1 MNLISTIE
9 SVKFFFISK
18 ILFVSKSSFL
28 SPKSRTF
35 IVVESLTLEMFPFTW
50 FISNEGFLC
59 TMIMWRRKWAV
70 KEEMG
75 CCSKMMTARTHRGC
89 TVLKVKSELWSS
101 NDWFQ
106 PVTLQVNLTLCYHE
120 YHKLKFSSSLTNFN
134 IPFVDTL
141 IDEEFR
147 IFI

>member
-9 SVKFFFISK
+9 SVKFFYISK
-18 ILFVSKSSFL
+18 ILFVSKSSLF
-28 SPKSRTF
+28 SPNSRTF
-35 IVVESLTLEMFPFTW
+35 IIVESLTLEMFPFTW
-50 FISNEGFLC
+50 FISNEGFPC
-59 TMIMWRRKWAV
+59 TMMIAAV

-89 TVLKVKSELWSS
+89 AVLKVKSELWSS

-106 PVTLQVNLTLCYHE
+106 PVILQVKLTLCYHE
-120 YHKLKFSSSLTNFN
+120 YHKLKFSSSLTNFK

-141 IDEEFR
+141 ILIHIKIVPFS
-147 IFI
+147 